1 MLVSSGNVLMTE
13 GPGRCSRSWVVSEAI
28 SLLAEIP
35 AQEEVHI
42 MPPPHMQ
49 IIMAQKELRK
59 MRFRA

>member
-1 MLVSSGNVLMTE
+1 MTE